1 VSEATDGDR
10 ERVDETTGAADPT
23 TPDDPTTP
31 ADPTEAADS
40 TSDEERAAET
50 AAPREHLADVEDGC
64 GCAEVWEHLSEQRAA
79 GDD

>member
-10 ERVDETTGAADPT
+10 GRVDDATGADE
-23 TPDDPTTP
+23 P
-31 ADPTEAADS
+31 ASEGAPATAADS
-40 TSDEERAAET
+40 TSDEDHTAET